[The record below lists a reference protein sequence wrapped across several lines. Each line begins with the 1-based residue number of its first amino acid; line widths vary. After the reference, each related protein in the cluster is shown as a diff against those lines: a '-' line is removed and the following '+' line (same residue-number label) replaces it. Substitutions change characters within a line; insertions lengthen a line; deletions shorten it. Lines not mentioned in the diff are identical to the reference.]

1 LRPYTEARIDTIVP
15 MLPASPPAR
24 SLPML
29 SRRIFLFC
37 LTLAAVG
44 VASARAQ
51 SSAAPPAALA
61 TAAVE
66 LREVADVYTA
76 DAVIESLQQATVSA
90 QIGGTVLRFMVD
102 AGDRVRRGQ
111 VLALIDTRDADAQ
124 LAATR
129 AGVAQAEASLAQAR
143 LNHERSASL
152 VRQGFISQSALDRAD
167 ADLKTAQAALD
178 AARAGSTQAATA
190 RGHAELRAPIDGVVS
205 QRLME
210 PGELAA
216 PGKPVLTLH
225 DPAQLRA
232 VGAIPQFMLS
242 RVQVA
247 RGARVQA
254 GEGAFMTAARL
265 VVLPAADA
273 RLLSTVVRADLGR
286 EVPAT
291 VVPGMAAK
299 ILLEVG
305 RARRLVLPAQAVI
318 RRSEL
323 TAVYVVGADGRP
335 QLRQIRVGELVA
347 DGLIEVLA
355 GLAAGE
361 RVALDPRA
369 AGAQR

>member
-1 LRPYTEARIDTIVP
+1 MLFRRASFPSITLRRFARLVVVLCGLAPVIAHAQS
-15 MLPASPPAR
+15 PAA
-24 SLPML
+24 
-29 SRRIFLFC
+29 
-37 LTLAAVG
+37 
-44 VASARAQ
+44 ARA
-51 SSAAPPAALA
+51 PLA
-61 TAAVE
+61 TAPVE
-66 LREVADVYTA
+66 LREVADLYAA

-90 QIGGTVLRFMVD
+90 QLGGTVLRFTVD

-124 LAATR
+124 LAASR
-129 AGVAQAEASLAQAR
+129 AGVAQAEAALSQAR
-143 LNHERSASL
+143 LNQERSASL

-178 AARAGSTQAATA
+178 AARAGSTQASTA

-210 PGELAA
+210 PGELAT
-216 PGKPVLTLH
+216 PGKAVVTLH

-242 RVQVA
+242 RVQAA
-247 RGARVQA
+247 RGARVQMS
-254 GEGAFMTAARL
+254 EGGVTLAASR
-265 VVLPAADA
+265 VTVLPAADA

-286 EVPAT
+286 EVPAS

-299 ILLEVG
+299 ILLDVG
-305 RARRLVLPAQAVI
+305 RTRRLVVPAQAVL

-323 TAVYVVGADGRP
+323 TAAYVVGAEGRP
-335 QLRQIRVGELVA
+335 QLRQIRVGESSA

-355 GLAAGE
+355 GLTEGE

>member
-1 LRPYTEARIDTIVP
+1 
-15 MLPASPPAR
+15 
-24 SLPML
+24 ML
-29 SRRIFLFC
+29 SCRRSVSRFALWK
-37 LTLAAVG
+37 LVLLAAALCSPG
-44 VASARAQ
+44 LSAAQAPAAARA
-51 SSAAPPAALA
+51 PLA
-61 TAAVE
+61 TATVE
-66 LREVADVYTA
+66 VREVVDQYSA

-90 QIGGTVLRFMVD
+90 QIAGTVLRFMVD

-124 LAATR
+124 LAASR
-129 AGVAQAEASLAQAR
+129 AVVAQAEAALAQAR
-143 LNHERSASL
+143 LSQERNASL
-152 VRQGFISQSALDRAD
+152 VRQGFLSQATLDRAD

-216 PGKPVLTLH
+216 HGKPVLMLH

-247 RGARVQA
+247 HGARVQA
-254 GEGAFMTAARL
+254 GEGAFMTATRL

-286 EVPAT
+286 EVPAG

-299 ILLEVG
+299 ILLDVG
-305 RARRLVLPAQAVI
+305 RTRRLVVPAQAVL

-323 TAVYVVGADGRP
+323 TAAYVVGADGRP
-335 QLRQIRVGELVA
+335 QLRQIRVGESVA

-355 GLAAGE
+355 GLSEGE